1 MWFYTCYF
9 FHIYL
14 LIFDGIP
21 CATTT
26 LALPHQSRDAGSK
39 GSHLHTPKPT
49 ISVDPRDIW
58 DEVRE
63 VTEGSINVDT
73 KDNTPKNLFQPT
85 SFLNPGYGV
94 LFEHIGQLHQS
105 VYKHYLIIALKIPTL
120 HHMPHEPE
128 QWYKGCEEGKQTLIR
143 SYENLIFK
151 SVFNEDYCAIDRFKH
166 LYTDITRILHSDIP
180 ALLPNQEVP
189 YADFQFFN
197 STFQSMPKNIYHPEN
212 PNKTHN
218 RLKRDISDNGPIP
231 LLEIQRALDYLSKYG
246 DPITLDAD
254 TIFAELQNNVTH
266 NRQKRFL
273 GSLIRGITR
282 LFKGGNIFG
291 KIVSGIKKVGGFIFK
306 GIKGLLHR
314 RKNTALLNAA
324 RTMATR
330 SKRFIVG
337 KLYKFTR
344 FKGLHIGKSSL
355 STTLKRTWHKTKFW
369 LKNKFTQRVSSILQ
383 HYKDANQLL
392 SPRFSSARI
401 NALLSYTNDLVSFAN
416 YRREAIFYLEK
427 TYLHLQRLVAG
438 LERLTNGQLSTS
450 LLPSHLLHK
459 FLHKILREVRIQH
472 PQFVP
477 LYTELHHYYESSMN
491 TYSND
496 KEHIFIQIP
505 IYFAAANQK
514 PMNLFRIHTVP
525 VPLDI
530 DTYNGKE
537 SKYTTLDL
545 QYKYLATNG
554 QEYMDISDAALESC
568 NTYHMDHLCENLH
581 VTTDVQELNCAI
593 AIYMDSVQTFDLQP
607 SYIQHN
613 IKRKCRFTYHE
624 VLHPTPTTLQ
634 TQDEILFANFPS
646 QHWQLICDEVTDR
659 PSFMKGALYT
669 IIDLQDLCTCGI
681 LTAEG
686 RFLYESMRSC
696 KNPDTKVTLHFT
708 YNRAL
713 VNYDLTITAQD
724 SKRYAS
730 KPYPFQAPDLQYYE
744 HQPYITFNG
753 TLRSRVKRHVPDSPS
768 YEQAIAGQQFPLSEA
783 VHKME
788 TQEPI
793 YIGPILPASSLDD
806 GLADDDSMVPMNT
819 PTPSLE
825 NEFVQT
831 MDKPISNFLFNVVTL
846 INTLLHMCLMIFMRL
861 SFRPGGFFYNT
872 VLDIVQM
879 SLVKPSTA
887 VRLMESLIPTPT
899 QKPLFILDEPI
910 PENTDKTPQDSL
922 EQMSVMASFSK
933 MVLIFLTIFGI
944 LLILWLVFKF
954 LLLPL
959 CFRSN
964 TCRQICMSCIY
975 NSQTRSPPT
984 TDIFLDVVHIY
995 SGKQIR
1001 IYLTTITAPAS
1012 ALGFTGSVKLKNFKL
1027 RPKKFTIFVD
1037 IDWHNCLLLY
1047 NNFIIPLPERGTALP
1062 FQPNLLTDFTQEGPF
1077 NIVLLARHL
1086 DTLLQIP
1093 HIDHHDFMSSD
1104 DKLDFAIESPYKKIH
1119 DAVKRLMPLAPSV
1132 SATPHSSMNLADVD
1146 STV

>member
-1 MWFYTCYF
+1 MLQS
-9 FHIYL
+9 HI
-14 LIFDGIP
+14 
-21 CATTT
+21 
-26 LALPHQSRDAGSK
+26 
-39 GSHLHTPKPT
+39 
-49 ISVDPRDIW
+49 
-58 DEVRE
+58 
-63 VTEGSINVDT
+63 
-73 KDNTPKNLFQPT
+73 
-85 SFLNPGYGV
+85 
-94 LFEHIGQLHQS
+94 
-105 VYKHYLIIALKIPTL
+105 
-120 HHMPHEPE
+120 
-128 QWYKGCEEGKQTLIR
+128 
-143 SYENLIFK
+143 
-151 SVFNEDYCAIDRFKH
+151 
-166 LYTDITRILHSDIP
+166 
-180 ALLPNQEVP
+180 
-189 YADFQFFN
+189 
-197 STFQSMPKNIYHPEN
+197 
-212 PNKTHN
+212 
-218 RLKRDISDNGPIP
+218 
-231 LLEIQRALDYLSKYG
+231 
-246 DPITLDAD
+246 
-254 TIFAELQNNVTH
+254 
-266 NRQKRFL
+266 
-273 GSLIRGITR
+273 
-282 LFKGGNIFG
+282 LFKLQI
-291 KIVSGIKKVGGFIFK
+291 
-306 GIKGLLHR
+306 
-314 RKNTALLNAA
+314 
-324 RTMATR
+324 
-330 SKRFIVG
+330 
-337 KLYKFTR
+337 Y
-344 FKGLHIGKSSL
+344 
-355 STTLKRTWHKTKFW
+355 ST
-369 LKNKFTQRVSSILQ
+369 
-383 HYKDANQLL
+383 
-392 SPRFSSARI
+392 
-401 NALLSYTNDLVSFAN
+401 
-416 YRREAIFYLEK
+416 
-427 TYLHLQRLVAG
+427 
-438 LERLTNGQLSTS
+438 
-450 LLPSHLLHK
+450 
-459 FLHKILREVRIQH
+459 
-472 PQFVP
+472 
-477 LYTELHHYYESSMN
+477 
-491 TYSND
+491 
-496 KEHIFIQIP
+496 
-505 IYFAAANQK
+505 
-514 PMNLFRIHTVP
+514 
-525 VPLDI
+525 
-530 DTYNGKE
+530 
-537 SKYTTLDL
+537 
-545 QYKYLATNG
+545 
-554 QEYMDISDAALESC
+554 
-568 NTYHMDHLCENLH
+568 
-581 VTTDVQELNCAI
+581 
-593 AIYMDSVQTFDLQP
+593 
-607 SYIQHN
+607 
-613 IKRKCRFTYHE
+613 
-624 VLHPTPTTLQ
+624 
-634 TQDEILFANFPS
+634 
-646 QHWQLICDEVTDR
+646 
-659 PSFMKGALYT
+659 
-669 IIDLQDLCTCGI
+669 
-681 LTAEG
+681 
-686 RFLYESMRSC
+686 
-696 KNPDTKVTLHFT
+696 
-708 YNRAL
+708 
-713 VNYDLTITAQD
+713 
-724 SKRYAS
+724 
-730 KPYPFQAPDLQYYE
+730 YE

-753 TLRSRVKRHVPDSPS
+753 TLCSRVKRHVPDSPS

-846 INTLLHMCLMIFMRL
+846 INTLLHMHLMIFMRL
-861 SFRPGGFFYNT
+861 SFHPGGFFYNT

-899 QKPLFILDEPI
+899 QKPIFILDEPI

-1012 ALGFTGSVKLKNFKL
+1012 TLGFTGSVKLKNFKL